1 MNEEQ
6 YFGVSIETWGEGPR
20 AIDDERLGALAWALG
35 ELGAAGPAVGAGG
48 LAGGPGATFGVYV
61 LDDGSNPAVA
71 WASVAER
78 AITVFGDACTK
89 AGLSHGGIAHVEI
102 LTEEYF
108 DRDVEQEPET
118 YLGVTEVAREL
129 GVSRQRVSE
138 LRRAE
143 TFPAP
148 IADLAAGP
156 VWKGSSLRR
165 FIEGWERRPG
175 SVAPGSERTWCRIL
189 SSLSSVPCRWQC
201 LLGLVGRTAPPGGP
215 WSSGRS

>member
-1 MNEEQ
+1 VNEER
-6 YFGVSIETWGEGPR
+6 YFGISIETWGEGPR
-20 AIDDERLGALAWALG
+20 AVDDERLEALGWALD

-48 LAGGPGATFGVYV
+48 LAGGPSATFGVYV
-61 LDDGSNPAVA
+61 SDDGSNPAVA

-78 AITVFGDACTK
+78 AITVFGDACSK

-108 DRDVEQEPET
+108 DREVEQEPET
-118 YLGVTEVAREL
+118 YLGVSEVARKL

-138 LRRAE
+138 LRRSD

-175 SVAPGSERTWCRIL
+175 RPRTH
-189 SSLSSVPCRWQC
+189 
-201 LLGLVGRTAPPGGP
+201 RTPAA
-215 WSSGRS
+215 S